1 MHDHAIL
8 QSLHFFLIESI
19 PFRSPNSK
27 GRSKTENDIC
37 QWRCEPNLHSLRTK
51 YPISALVQMGA
62 KTLHA
67 PASGHEKGIQ
77 QWRCM
82 EQHSCA

>member
-1 MHDHAIL
+1 MHDHAML
-8 QSLHFFLIESI
+8 HSLRFFLIELI
-19 PFRSPNSK
+19 PFRGPNSK
-27 GRSKTENDIC
+27 GRSKTENDSC

>member
-1 MHDHAIL
+1 MHDHAML
-8 QSLHFFLIESI
+8 QSLRFFLIESI
-19 PFRSPNSK
+19 PFRSPSSK
-27 GRSKTENDIC
+27 GRSKTENDSC

-67 PASGHEKGIQ
+67 PASGHKKGIQ